1 MSTLSAVLEVEE
13 SAQDLAQK
21 TVCVK
26 VHLGFLGNTRKVGAS
41 KVEVDADKELIRV
54 TKVLIDSDELRMIRR
69 LDGELRR
76 YLYDICLPFEAGIHL
91 LPLPLLE
98 TVDEKLQQFEQKRR
112 DLVENFLSAYPVL
125 CQEAAQ
131 RLRTLY
137 DPRDYPP
144 IDFVRS
150 RFAFTW
156 QYVSFGVPGQL
167 REISAKVFDTER
179 EKAARMM
186 SEASEEIQQVL
197 RSALAELV
205 HHLRERLTDDI
216 DGKPKQLRESAVQK
230 LRAFLDTF
238 DFRNVTDDRELK
250 EQVEQ
255 ARALLD
261 GVNTD
266 AIRNVDGLRVQIREG
281 MAVIASRLDTMIV
294 KRPSRKFRWAEEDT

>member
-1 MSTLSAVLEVEE
+1 MSTMSAVLEVENN
-13 SAQDLAQK
+13 AQDLAQK

-26 VHLGFLGNTRKVGAS
+26 VHLGLLGNTRRVGTS
-41 KVEVDADKELIRV
+41 KVEVDADKQLIRV
-54 TKVLIDSDELRMIRR
+54 TKVLIDSEELRMIRR
-69 LDGELRR
+69 LDGDLRR
-76 YLYDICLPFEAGIHL
+76 YLYDTCLPFDAGIHL

-98 TVDEKLQQFEQKRR
+98 TVDEKLQHFEQKRG
-112 DLVENFLSAYPVL
+112 DLVEIFLAAYPAL
-125 CQEAAQ
+125 CQQAAE
-131 RLRTLY
+131 RLRTLH

-167 REISAKVFDTER
+167 REISARVFENER
-179 EKAARMM
+179 EKAARLM
-186 SEASEEIQQVL
+186 SEASQEIQQVL
-197 RSALAELV
+197 RSALAEMV
-205 HHLRERLTDDI
+205 EHLRERLTDEA

-238 DFRNVTDDRELK
+238 DFRNVTDDQALK
-250 EQVEQ
+250 EQVEK

-266 AIRNVDGLRVQIREG
+266 AIRNVDALRVQIREG
-281 MAVIASRLDTMIV
+281 MSAIAANLDTMII
-294 KRPSRKFRWAEEDT
+294 KKPSRKFRWAEDA